1 VPRSRVVPTIK
12 EVAARAGVSIA
23 TVSRAL
29 NGAGATEQT
38 IERVR
43 AAAAELKFRPNLLG
57 RALKTAQLRS
67 IGVLVPSL
75 ANPVFAGS
83 AGGVEDAA
91 RAAGYAAVVA
101 SSHYDP
107 SRESAAVDLLLSNR
121 VAGLVLTVADA
132 DASLILDSLDAEG
145 VPYVLLYNQPSVAG
159 RGYAAVDN
167 VAAARE
173 ATQHLIGQGHRR
185 VAMIAGELRASDRSR
200 LRHRGYRAAMEA
212 AGLEPLPLF
221 EIGFEEKDFAQRL
234 DLFLRANDPVTGAFC
249 SNDML
254 ALAAI
259 AALRTLG
266 RRVPEDISVIGVDGI
281 DVGTLVSPRLA
292 TIVQPTH
299 EMGAAAFELL
309 LSRLDGDRGRAS
321 AGQPGH
327 RILPHTLRSG
337 ESVAAIPQNSS
348 AVLRSRC

>member
-1 VPRSRVVPTIK
+1 MVDRKVPQPRIVPTIK
-12 EVAARAGVSIA
+12 EVARRAGVSIA

-29 NGAGATEQT
+29 NGVGATEET

-57 RALKTAQLRS
+57 RALKTAHVRS

-91 RAAGYAAVVA
+91 RAAGYSAVVA

-107 SRESAAVDLLLSNR
+107 SRESAAVDLLLANR

-132 DASLILDSLDAEG
+132 DASTLLDSLDAEG
-145 VPYVLLYNQPSVAG
+145 VPYVLLYNQPRSA
-159 RGYAAVDN
+159 RRAYAAVDN
-167 VAAARE
+167 VAAARD
-173 ATQHLIGQGHRR
+173 ATQHLIERGHRR
-185 VAMIAGELRASDRSR
+185 IVMIAGDRRASDRSR
-200 LRHRGYRAAMEA
+200 LRHRGYRAAIEA
-212 AGLEPLPLF
+212 AGLERLPLF
-221 EIGFEEKDFAQRL
+221 EIGLADKVFARRL
-234 DLFLRANDPVTGAFC
+234 DTRLRANAPVTAAFC

-259 AALRTLG
+259 AALRSLG
-266 RRVPEDISVIGVDGI
+266 RRVPEDVSVVGIDGI
-281 DVGTLVSPRLA
+281 DVGTLVSPRLT

-299 EMGAAAFELL
+299 DMGAAAFELL
-309 LSRLDGDRGRAS
+309 LSRLGGHGGAAATDPA
-321 AGQPGH
+321 H
-327 RILPHTLRSG
+327 RILPHALRLG
-337 ESVAAIPQNSS
+337 DSVAVIAPQ
-348 AVLRSRC
+348 RS

>member
-1 VPRSRVVPTIK
+1 VDKKVPRTRVVPTIK

-29 NGAGATEQT
+29 NGGGATEET

-43 AAAAELKFRPNLLG
+43 AAAAELRFRPNLLG
-57 RALKTAQLRS
+57 RGLKTAQVRS

-101 SSHYDP
+101 SSHYEP

-132 DASLILDSLDAEG
+132 DSSLILDTLDAEG
-145 VPYVLLYNQPSVAG
+145 VPYVLLYNQPSAAA
-159 RGYAAVDN
+159 RACAAVDN
-167 VAAARE
+167 VAAARD
-173 ATQHLIGQGHRR
+173 ATQHLIDQGHHRI
-185 VAMIAGELRASDRSR
+185 AMIAGEFRASDRSR
-200 LRHRGYRAAMEA
+200 LRHQGYRVALEA

-221 EIGFEEKDFAQRL
+221 EIGFEEKGFAQRL
-234 DLFLRANDPVTGAFC
+234 ELFLRANDPVTAAFC

-254 ALAAI
+254 ALGAI
-259 AALRTLG
+259 SALRTLG
-266 RRVPEDISVIGVDGI
+266 RRVPDDVSVIGLDGI
-281 DVGTLVSPRLA
+281 DVGTLVSPRLT

-309 LSRLDGDRGRAS
+309 LSRLGSHAAPDEPS
-321 AGQPGH
+321 H
-327 RILPHTLRSG
+327 RILPHVLRNG
-337 ESVAAIPQNSS
+337 ESVAAISPQHS
-348 AVLRSRC
+348 